1 MVKTL
6 AATAALATVLLLA
19 VPGCGGGS
27 QKCGETKNR
36 SGYISSSDRIWASR
50 STYADV
56 YDFTAC
62 DDNDVTISMSSTDFD
77 TYLILARRTGT
88 NTYYVLDYDDDSGV
102 GLNSV
107 LSYRV
112 TDGQTYSIIAT
123 TASVG
128 ATGDYDLS
136 VSGSASNL
144 ETAQAGRGL
153 VLPIDPRGGSTPT
166 TDPAAK
172 RAAAADPAG
181 AAPGPAALK
190 EQPCA
195 R

>member
-1 MVKTL
+1 MVRAL
-6 AATAALATVLLLA
+6 ATTAALAVALLLTI
-19 VPGCGGGS
+19 PGCGGGS
-27 QKCGETKNR
+27 QKCGETKDR

-56 YDFTAC
+56 FDFTAC

-102 GLNSV
+102 GLDSV

-123 TASVG
+123 TASAG
-128 ATGDYDLS
+128 ATGAYDLR
-136 VSGSASNL
+136 VSGAATDL
-144 ETAQAGRGL
+144 EAAQAERGL
-153 VLPIDPRGGSTPT
+153 VLPIDPRGGTTPI
-166 TDPAAK
+166 TDPEAK
-172 RAAAADPAG
+172 RAEAAG
-181 AAPGPAALK
+181 AAGRRAGPTALK
-190 EQPCA
+190 EQPCT